1 MPMIKTLGKLD
12 KELFSEEYGDL
23 QTDEVIITNERFA
36 HINKHHPEDV
46 FYFKKYASEIITN
59 PDYVIDDVK
68 NIGTVFMI
76 KMIPGNSVNIVIR
89 LALGEDNA
97 ELKNSVLTCY
107 RLREKNLK
115 KLIKKN
121 KLLYKNI

>member
-36 HINKHHPEDV
+36 HISKHHPEDV
-46 FYFKKYASEIITN
+46 YAEI
-59 PDYVIDDVK
+59 
-68 NIGTVFMI
+68 
-76 KMIPGNSVNIVIR
+76 
-89 LALGEDNA
+89 
-97 ELKNSVLTCY
+97 KNSVLTCY
-107 RLREKNLK
+107 RIREKKLK